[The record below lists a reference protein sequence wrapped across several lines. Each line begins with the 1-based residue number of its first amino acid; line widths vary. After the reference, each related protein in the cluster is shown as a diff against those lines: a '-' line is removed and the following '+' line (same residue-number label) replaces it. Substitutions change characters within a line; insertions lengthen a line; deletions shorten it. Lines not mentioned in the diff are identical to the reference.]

1 MYRLKKVVSAWYYHL
16 DRYIW
21 KKGFRKG
28 SIDNNLYIKFDEEIF
43 LIVVVYVHDIIFGSN
58 VESMSQGFY
67 LVMQQEFEIPLLVE
81 LTYFL
86 GLQVQQTKDGTFL
99 YENKYLK
106 QIIKKYGVEDYKHV
120 WTLVVTRWNLS
131 QNVDSPSFSQLEYR
145 SMIGGMIYLI
155 GKRHK
160 ILHVVGIVRWLQVN
174 LGESHPQTIKR
185 IFKYLQGTQD
195 FILWYPKN

>member
-1 MYRLKKVVSAWYYHL
+1 
-16 DRYIW
+16 
-21 KKGFRKG
+21 
-28 SIDNNLYIKFDEEIF
+28 LYIKFDEEIF

-120 WTLVVTRWNLS
+120 
-131 QNVDSPSFSQLEYR
+131 
-145 SMIGGMIYLI
+145 
-155 GKRHK
+155 
-160 ILHVVGIVRWLQVN
+160 
-174 LGESHPQTIKR
+174 
-185 IFKYLQGTQD
+185 
-195 FILWYPKN
+195 